1 MIIVDLIKELMYQE
15 NLSIEDMVDKT
26 KLPYEVIANIV
37 NKDIIPVPVYAEII
51 LNVFGFT
58 LEEVLI
64 LY

>member
-26 KLPYEVIANIV
+26 KLPYEIIANIV
-37 NKDIIPVPVYAEII
+37 KRDIIPAPVYAEII